1 MVTFRYGLFSH
12 LWIDMMQRMGLEVVV
27 IEGRWGDGA
36 DEAKLE
42 AILREDKEKKIKA
55 VCVVQVGGLER
66 QVLKRANPAA
76 KETRGK
82 NEEQTQQTQS
92 QCTKGVRVSWR
103 WLELH
108 SCVFTV

>member
-55 VCVVQVGGLER
+55 VCVVQVGGSEQKVNNRDTCFDTCWNTIFLRLFLATKERGAEERVLEGTADTES
-66 QVLKRANPAA
+66 VY
-76 KETRGK
+76 
-82 NEEQTQQTQS
+82 
-92 QCTKGVRVSWR
+92 
-103 WLELH
+103 
-108 SCVFTV
+108 